1 MSVNY
6 DERARLFDSGIEDL
20 FRDLATALAVDA
32 DNIRTTVVAA
42 YTKDLASIDA
52 KTRVLDDI
60 VAIAKS
66 GDSPPEEKYRKV
78 LQVLVAK
85 GLIDNAS

>member
-6 DERARLFDSGIEDL
+6 DERAQIFDAGIEDL
-20 FRDLATALAVDA
+20 FRDLGTALSVDA
-32 DNIRTTVVAA
+32 ENIRTTVVAA

-52 KTRVLDDI
+52 KTRVLDDV

-66 GDSPPEEKYRKV
+66 GDSPPEEKYRKMV
-78 LQVLVAK
+78 QVLVAK
-85 GLIDNAS
+85 GLVEN